1 MRQLSWT
8 DDMMLRAETP
18 AAPLQI
24 QLLLIYDPSTA
35 PGGKVTFPAASRGC
49 LPPAVDRAARRF
61 S

>member
-24 QLLLIYDPSTA
+24 QLLLIYDRRP
-35 PGGKVTFPAASRGC
+35 PGWQGDFKGILEELDARLHLADVFRGG
-49 LPPAVDRAARRF
+49 
-61 S
+61 